1 MLGLEVIRTFVK
13 SYFVFLLIL
22 QILSYLTPKDSYKKY
37 VQFFTGALMAVIL
50 IRPVLEWMNGGTSLP
65 EYTQFEEVMQQMEEI
80 CYEGEGEDM
89 FEIFFMEDTAE

>member
-1 MLGLEVIRTFVK
+1 
-13 SYFVFLLIL
+13 
-22 QILSYLTPKDSYKKY
+22 
-37 VQFFTGALMAVIL
+37 MAVIL
-50 IRPVLEWMNGGTSLP
+50 IRPVLERMNGGTSLP

>member
-1 MLGLEVIRTFVK
+1 
-13 SYFVFLLIL
+13 
-22 QILSYLTPKDSYKKY
+22 
-37 VQFFTGALMAVIL
+37 MAVIL